1 VIRLFVALP
10 IPDRFRPGLSLMA
23 GGLPGARWVRP
34 ENLHLTLRFIGNT
47 DGRTYADVM
56 DVLAGV
62 KAPAFDLALKG
73 IGHFG
78 ERGRVD
84 SLWVGVA
91 KGEALMRL
99 HDKIETALQ
108 RIGLDPEHRRFLPHV
123 TLARLKSAP
132 APRVADWM
140 AAHGG
145 FVTTSWRVEGF
156 DLFSSYLGGE
166 GAIYQR
172 EAGFPLGGAGR

>member
-1 VIRLFVALP
+1 MM
-10 IPDRFRPGLSLMA
+10 S
-23 GGLPGARWVRP
+23 GGVSGARWVP
-34 ENLHLTLRFIGNT
+34 ADNLHLTLRFIGNT

-56 DVLAGV
+56 DALAGIRT
-62 KAPAFDLALKG
+62 AAFDLCLKG

-99 HDKIETALQ
+99 HDKIEAGLQ
-108 RIGLDPEHRRFLPHV
+108 RVGLEPEHRRFLPHV

-132 APRVADWM
+132 GARAADWL

-145 FVTTSWRVEGF
+145 LTLPCWRVEEF
-156 DLFSSYLGGE
+156 HLLSSYLGGE
-166 GAIYQR
+166 GAIYQV
-172 EAGFPLGGAGR
+172 EATFPLGGAGR